1 MSLAADRPVIQ
12 GSALEGGQTG
22 VMPVESSK
30 SAVAWG
36 PIIGGA
42 VAATGI
48 TLILL
53 LLGSGVG
60 LTMVSPWSGQSSSAA
75 TVGVTAAIWLV
86 VVQWLSSAFG
96 GYITGRLRT
105 KWAAV
110 HTNEV
115 FFRDTAH
122 GFLSW
127 ALATVFVAGF
137 LASSLSSLAGA
148 GASAA
153 GQAAMAAG
161 VAGTSAAAASSD
173 TPDASTSYFTDALLR
188 PQNVAN
194 RANEDDS
201 AAAAQIS
208 RILLQGAV
216 NGSVPDG
223 DKTYIASIVSAR
235 TGLSEADARARVD
248 TVLKQIDDAK
258 VAAQEAADKA
268 RKAAATSALIGSLSL
283 LVGAFIA
290 AAAAAFGGHQRD
302 EEDDLIATSRGP
314 LV

>member
-1 MSLAADRPVIQ
+1 MSLAEGRYP
-12 GSALEGGQTG
+12 LEGGQTG
-22 VMPVESSK
+22 VMPVESSV
-30 SAVAWG
+30 SAIAWG

-60 LTMVSPWSGQSSSAA
+60 LTMVSPWAGQSSSAA
-75 TVGVTAAIWLV
+75 TVGIAAAIWLV
-86 VVQWLSSAFG
+86 VVQWLSSALG
-96 GYITGRLRT
+96 GYLTGRLRT

-110 HTNEV
+110 HTDEV

-137 LASSLSSLAGA
+137 LASSLTSLAGA

-161 VAGTSAAAASSD
+161 VAGGAAAVSASD
-173 TPDASTSYFTDALLR
+173 TDSAGAPTAYFTDALLR
-188 PQNVAN
+188 PQNIAD
-194 RANEDDS
+194 RANADNG
-201 AAAAQIS
+201 AAAAEIS
-208 RILLQGAV
+208 RILLQGAA

-223 DKTYIASIVSAR
+223 DKTYIAGIVSAR
-235 TGLSEADARARVD
+235 TGLPEADARARVD

-258 VAAQEAADKA
+258 VAAQAAADKA

-290 AAAAAFGGHQRD
+290 AAAAAFGGRQRD
-302 EEDDLIATSRGP
+302 EEEDLIATSRGP